1 MGYMF
6 GFFLVAAIVLST
18 FAIMVSF
25 PAERIARAL
34 RLVLP
39 VLMIAVGGVLA
50 LVGRASLGLPLAVL
64 GVTWFLRARATGS
77 FGRAG
82 GGAGSKS
89 TVRSAWFEMELDHET
104 GDLDGVVLT
113 GSMEGRWLSV
123 LSEADLLALYADAA
137 ADSESA
143 QLLEAYLDRRM
154 PGWREDAQTDAGAR
168 HGGTTGS
175 GPMTKEEAYQIL
187 GLGPGAGRQEV
198 HEAHRR
204 LMKRVHPDSGGST
217 FLAAKINEAKDVLL
231 D

>member
-1 MGYMF
+1 MAYMF
-6 GFFLVAAIVLST
+6 GFFLIAAIILSA
-18 FAIMVSF
+18 FAVMVSF
-25 PAERIARAL
+25 PAERIARML
-34 RLVLP
+34 RLTLP
-39 VLMIAVGGVLA
+39 ALMIGVGGVLTII
-50 LVGRASLGLPLAVL
+50 GRASLGLPIAAL
-64 GVTWFLRARATGS
+64 GITWLLRARSAGS
-77 FGRAG
+77 FGRG

-113 GSMEGRWLSV
+113 GRMEGRRLSA
-123 LSEADLLALYADAA
+123 LSPEELQALYADAVTDA
-137 ADSESA
+137 ESA

-154 PGWREDAQTDAGAR
+154 PGWREHAQADAGAR
-168 HGGTTGS
+168 QGGATGS

-187 GLGPGAGRQEV
+187 GLVPGAGRQEI